1 MAEKKYH
8 YILYHLHDG
17 IGVITLNRP
26 EKHNALQY
34 PMIMEI
40 IDVFESSLKKKSIR
54 ALVIKG
60 KGTVKK
66 FLNIM

>member
-1 MAEKKYH
+1 MAEKNYD
-8 YILYHLHDG
+8 YILYHLHDE

-40 IDVFESSLKKKSIR
+40 IDVFESINGLI
-54 ALVIKG
+54 
-60 KGTVKK
+60 
-66 FLNIM
+66 NIFPIIYQ